1 MQISGDY
8 VFVYMCVVA
17 LCILILYLA
26 SIWVITTLR
35 RYMKI
40 KRYTFIKSKMTV
52 IALSIILILCLMGAI
67 PTVLLYL
74 KHYES
79 ILLLWTG
86 RFAIVTWIVFFI
98 SASILIMN
106 VMVFRSTAKFSVII
120 VGIAAISLVL
130 SILVTIATIDTN
142 WAFGVFVYFLG
153 VCYLMAEECSI
164 MKYREK
170 ISGEDVSIHD
180 KSGFN

>member
-67 PTVLLYL
+67 PTVLLYQ
-74 KHYES
+74 
-79 ILLLWTG
+79 
-86 RFAIVTWIVFFI
+86 
-98 SASILIMN
+98 
-106 VMVFRSTAKFSVII
+106 
-120 VGIAAISLVL
+120 
-130 SILVTIATIDTN
+130 
-142 WAFGVFVYFLG
+142 
-153 VCYLMAEECSI
+153 
-164 MKYREK
+164 
-170 ISGEDVSIHD
+170 
-180 KSGFN
+180 

>member
-1 MQISGDY
+1 
-8 VFVYMCVVA
+8 
-17 LCILILYLA
+17 
-26 SIWVITTLR
+26 
-35 RYMKI
+35 
-40 KRYTFIKSKMTV
+40 
-52 IALSIILILCLMGAI
+52 
-67 PTVLLYL
+67 
-74 KHYES
+74 
-79 ILLLWTG
+79 
-86 RFAIVTWIVFFI
+86 
-98 SASILIMN
+98 
-106 VMVFRSTAKFSVII
+106 MVFRSTAKFSVII